1 MDVGDWQ
8 YVLLEVDN
16 IIVLAA
22 LALLVLVVLLFPV
35 SKHVRDA
42 TGAIGFTAVVT
53 GAVVAIVMV
62 AAAAPQWADD
72 KLLGGNQG
80 RQRTRCHRGPGS
92 ATATGG

>member
-1 MDVGDWQ
+1 MDVGDWK

-62 AAAAPQWADD
+62 AAAAPQWPVTSCSAE
-72 KLLGGNQG
+72 
-80 RQRTRCHRGPGS
+80 TRGDSGHDLIESGGS